1 MVALNAVLHAALAG
15 ARSVGLDI
23 GGTKTHGVV
32 LDDDGSV
39 LAQVRRATAPGADG
53 VVATAHA
60 VFEALREETGLPLG
74 GRLGVGVPGLVDVG
88 RGVLRHA
95 VNLGVD
101 GDDLP
106 LRDLL
111 RERLGVPVVV
121 ENDVNAAA
129 LAARAL
135 TGADDVVYLS
145 LGTGLAAGLV
155 LDGQLRRGAHGAAG
169 EIGHVPV
176 DPAGALCGCGQR
188 GCLETVASGRALD
201 RAWPTTRGFPSA
213 ALFAAAEAGDEKAV
227 AVRDRFCW
235 GVASAV
241 RVLGLTID
249 PEAIV
254 VGGGV
259 TEVGEPLRRGVVH
272 QLGLL
277 GEGSP
282 FLASLGLGERLVMV
296 PPGYP
301 VAAVGAAIRGR

>member
-1 MVALNAVLHAALAG
+1 MNADLHPALAG
-15 ARSVGLDI
+15 SRSVGLDI

-32 LDDDGSV
+32 LDADGSV
-39 LAQVRRATAPGADG
+39 LAQVRLPTEPGADG

-60 VFEALREETGLPLG
+60 VFESLRTETGLALD

-101 GDDLP
+101 GADLP

-111 RERLGVPVVV
+111 SERLGVPVAV

-129 LAARAL
+129 LAASAL

-155 LDGQLRRGAHGAAG
+155 LDGRLRRGPHGAAG

-176 DPAGALCGCGQR
+176 DPAGEVCGCGQR
-188 GCLETVASGRALD
+188 GCLETFASGRALA
-201 RAWPTTRGFPSA
+201 RAWPTTRGFPST
-213 ALFAAAEAGDEKAV
+213 ALFSAADAGDEKAV
-227 AVRDRFCW
+227 AVRDRYCW

-249 PEAIV
+249 PERIV

-259 TEVGEPLRRGVVH
+259 AEVGEPLRRGVVD
-272 QLGLL
+272 QLARL

-282 FLASLGLGERLVMV
+282 FLASLELGERLVMV
-296 PPGYP
+296 PPGFP
-301 VAAVGAAIRGR
+301 VSAVGAAIRGR